1 MHYYLGV
8 DGGGTSTTAAIADES
23 GKVMGTG
30 IAGPSLYKVVGLE
43 WAMEN
48 IRKAILAAEKKAHI
62 KFPSYAY
69 AVFGL
74 SGVDS
79 LQDWQMLSQKIFK
92 HFKKKIGDRFR
103 VVNDVVIA
111 LAAGT
116 DSPYGA
122 AVIAGTGSNA
132 YAVGPKGEAYAGGLG
147 SLLSDEGSAYAIGS
161 ETLRAAVKSFDG
173 RGGSSALEPLLCKQL
188 GVKNMREVVDKVYT
202 SSFNKTS
209 LAALAPLCV
218 RAARRGDNAA
228 HNIVVHAALELGSMA
243 SAVIRKTGLASRAFD
258 LILWGGVFQ
267 AGDILLLPFRKAVH
281 HTAPK
286 AHIVLLKKHPYI
298 GALRLAHGKYT

>member
-8 DGGGTSTTAAIADES
+8 DGGGTSTAAAIANEH
-23 GKVMGTG
+23 GKVVGTG
-30 IAGPSLYKVVGLE
+30 IAGPSLYKVAGLKG
-43 WAMEN
+43 AMEN
-48 IRKAILAAEKKAHI
+48 IRKALFAAEKKACV

-116 DSPYGA
+116 DKPYGV

-173 RGGSSALEPLLCKQL
+173 RGGRSALEPLLCRQL
-188 GVKNMREVVDKVYT
+188 GVKNMREAVDKVYT

-218 RAARRGDNAA
+218 RAAHRGDKVARS
-228 HNIVVHAALELGSMA
+228 IVAHAALELGSMA
-243 SAVIRKTGLASRAFD
+243 CAVIRRSGLSSRAFD

-267 AGDILLLPFRKAVH
+267 AGDILLSSFKKAVH

-286 AHIVLLKKHPYI
+286 VHIVLLKKPPYM
-298 GALRLAHGKYT
+298 GALKLARGM

>member
-8 DGGGTSTTAAIADES
+8 DGGGTSTTAAIADAN
-23 GKVMGTG
+23 GKIVGTG
-30 IAGPSLYKVVGLE
+30 IAGPSLYKVVGLKG
-43 WAMEN
+43 AMEN
-48 IRKAILAAEKKAHI
+48 IRKAVLAAEKKARI
-62 KFPSYAY
+62 KFPSYTY

-79 LQDWQMLSQKIFK
+79 LQDRKMLSEKIYK

-161 ETLRAAVKSFDG
+161 ETLRSAVKSFDG
-173 RGGSSALEPLLCKQL
+173 RGEHTALEPLICRQL
-188 GVKNMREVVDKVYT
+188 GVKNMREAVDVVYS

-228 HNIVVHAALELGSMA
+228 RSIVAHATLELGSMA
-243 SAVIRKTGLASRAFD
+243 CAVIRKTGLTARAFD

-267 AGDILLLPFRKAVH
+267 AGDILLLPFKKAVH

-286 AHIVLLKKHPYI
+286 ANIVLLKKSPYM
-298 GALRLAHGKYT
+298 GALKLARGI